1 MKIVASAKEHFFD
14 RQAVQK
20 MADAEARRGLARMG
34 AYIRRVARNS
44 IKVKGM
50 ARRPPKGTKAFDR
63 WLEEVRNRPRSAPG
77 SPVFQHADHPVVYP
91 RNIWYAWDGKDSVV
105 VGMAAFGSKRRASAP
120 VPHQIEF
127 GSQGL
132 MPNARR
138 TKRHLGGVGEIRI
151 GGKTSRAS
159 KQAANTRIGSVLVTY
174 AALRNAAMVD
184 RANRLN
190 AELYGPD
197 QVPANTAA
205 RPVMAP
211 AFSAGVGKFDEAFSG
226 RLIEG

>member
-1 MKIVASAKEHFFD
+1 MIIVASVKEYFFD
-14 RQAVQK
+14 RQLVQN
-20 MADAEARRGLARMG
+20 MADEKARRGLARMG

-91 RNIWYAWDGKDSVV
+91 RNIWYAWDGVDSVV
-105 VGMAAFGSKRRASAP
+105 VGMAAFGSNRRASAP

-127 GSQGL
+127 GSHGL
-132 MPNARR
+132 VKNIRR
-138 TKRHLGGVGEIRI
+138 TQRHLGGVGEVRI
-151 GGKTSRAS
+151 GGKQSRAS
-159 KQAANTRIGSVLVTY
+159 KIAPSTRIGSVLVTY
-174 AALRNAAMVD
+174 APLRNAAMVE

-205 RPVMAP
+205 RPVMSP
-211 AFSAGVGKFDEAFSG
+211 AFDAGITKFDEAFTGVLHSG
-226 RLIEG
+226 